1 MITVSHRNGH
11 NLIPRL
17 FILLSLLCTYSA
29 TASQVE
35 VLHWWTSGGEL
46 DALSE
51 LQDKVKQTDNTWL
64 DFAIKG
70 GGGNSALTV
79 LRSRAVSGN
88 PPTAALIKG
97 HNIQEWAKLGFL
109 TSLDDIAKR
118 EQWDSKLPEFIQPV
132 MKYKGHYVAVPIN
145 IHRINWLWL
154 NQAVFEQAKITIPT
168 DLNEL
173 ITALPLLE
181 AAGYLPIAH
190 TSEPWADAILF
201 ESISLSILG
210 AEQYKQAFVE
220 LNPQVLT
227 SPAMINAFAQLRKIS
242 LYIDK
247 NAKNRTWEQSTKL
260 LIDDKA
266 AIQIMG
272 DWVAGKLLQEKQQLN
287 TKIRCI
293 EFPGSEGIFSYNIDS
308 FAFFKLKSV
317 SPDVKKAQKTL
328 ASIILTPELQ
338 RDFNAK
344 KGSLPI
350 INTMDN
356 NNLNTCSKQAYNDY
370 QQATKNHTLVPTF
383 SQAMATTTY
392 VQSAITQVI
401 SNFIYDKSISN
412 EAAVVLL
419 TNAIKAA
426 Q

>member
-1 MITVSHRNGH
+1 MNTIIRN
-11 NLIPRL
+11 NAPSLL
-17 FILLSLLCTYSA
+17 ILLSILFTFSA

-51 LQDKVKQTDNTWL
+51 LQDKVEETDNTWL

-118 EQWDSKLPEFIQPV
+118 EQWDSKLPEFIKPV
-132 MKYKGHYVAVPIN
+132 MKYQGHYVAVPIN
-145 IHRINWLWL
+145 IHRINWLWF
-154 NQAVFEQAKITIPT
+154 NTKVFKQANIAVPR
-168 DLNEL
+168 DLSEL
-173 ITALPLLE
+173 ITALPQLE
-181 AAGYLPIAH
+181 VAGYLPIAH

-201 ESISLSILG
+201 ESISLSMLG
-210 AEQYKQAFVE
+210 AEQYKQAFVD

-227 SPAMINAFAQLRKIS
+227 SPAMIQAFAKLRTIS
-242 LYIDK
+242 LFIDD

-260 LIDDKA
+260 LIEDKA

-293 EFPGSEGIFSYNIDS
+293 EFPGSEGIFSYNVDS

-317 SPDVKKAQKTL
+317 SSEVRQAQNTL
-328 ASIILTPELQ
+328 ASIILTPALQ

-350 INTMDN
+350 L
-356 NNLNTCSKQAYNDY
+356 NNLDEHQFNACSQQAYQDY
-370 QQATKNHTLVPTF
+370 QQATRDNTLVPTF

-392 VQSAITQVI
+392 VQSAITRVI

-412 EAAVVLL
+412 EAAVVQL

>member
-1 MITVSHRNGH
+1 MNTIIRTRTV
-11 NLIPRL
+11 IL
-17 FILLSLLCTYSA
+17 FILLSMLFSISA

-51 LQDKVKQTDNTWL
+51 LQDKVEETDNTWL

-118 EQWDSKLPEFIQPV
+118 EQWDSKLPDFIKPV
-132 MKYKGHYVAVPIN
+132 MKYQGHYVAVPIN
-145 IHRINWLWL
+145 IHRINWLWF
-154 NQAVFEQAKITIPT
+154 NATVFKQANIAIPR
-168 DLNEL
+168 DLSEL
-173 ITALPLLE
+173 ITALPQLE
-181 AAGYLPIAH
+181 VAGYLPIAH

-201 ESISLSILG
+201 ESISLSMLG
-210 AEQYKQAFVE
+210 AEQYKQAFID

-227 SPAMINAFAQLRKIS
+227 SPAMIRAFAKLRTIS
-242 LYIDK
+242 LFIDD

-260 LIDDKA
+260 LIEDKA

-293 EFPGSEGIFSYNIDS
+293 EFPGSEGIFSYNVDS

-317 SPDVKKAQKTL
+317 SPEVRQAQNTL
-328 ASIILTPELQ
+328 ASIILTPALQ

-350 INTMDN
+350 
-356 NNLNTCSKQAYNDY
+356 LNTLDERQFNACSQQAYQDY
-370 QQATKNHTLVPTF
+370 QQATRDNTLVPTF

-392 VQSAITQVI
+392 VQSAITRVI

-412 EAAVVLL
+412 EAAVVQL

>member
-1 MITVSHRNGH
+1 MNTIISIHTA
-11 NLIPRL
+11 RL
-17 FILLSLLCTYSA
+17 FIFLSMLFSFSA

-46 DALSE
+46 DALTE
-51 LQDKVKQTDNTWL
+51 LQNKVKETDNTWL

-109 TSLDDIAKR
+109 TSLDDIATR
-118 EQWDSKLPEFIQPV
+118 EKWDEKLPEFIKPI
-132 MKYKGHYVAVPIN
+132 MKYQGHYVAVPIN
-145 IHRINWLWL
+145 IHRVNWLWL
-154 NQAVFEQAKITIPT
+154 NQATFKKANIAIPN
-168 DLNEL
+168 DLDEL
-173 ITALPLLE
+173 IAAFPKLK

-220 LNPQVLT
+220 LDPQVLV
-227 SPAMINAFAQLRKIS
+227 SPAMIQAFAKLRAVS

-260 LIDDKA
+260 LIDDQA
-266 AIQIMG
+266 AVQIMG
-272 DWVAGKLLQEKQQLN
+272 DWVAGKLLQEQQQLN
-287 TKIRCI
+287 TKIRCLQ
-293 EFPGSEGIFSYNIDS
+293 FPGSEGTFSYNVDS
-308 FAFFKLKSV
+308 FAFFKLRSV
-317 SPDVKKAQKTL
+317 SSEVKKAQNTL
-328 ASIILTPELQ
+328 ASIILSTDLQ
-338 RDFNAK
+338 QQFNAK

-350 INTMDN
+350 INTVDKVN
-356 NNLNTCSKQAYNDY
+356 FNSCTQQSYQDY
-370 QQATKNHTLVPTF
+370 QQAIRDNTLVPTF
-383 SQAMATTTY
+383 AQAMATTTY
-392 VQSAITQVI
+392 VQSAITRVI
-401 SNFIYDKSISN
+401 SNFIYDKTISN
-412 EAAVVLL
+412 EAAVIQL

>member
-1 MITVSHRNGH
+1 MSTIISN
-11 NLIPRL
+11 NIQRL
-17 FILLSLLCTYSA
+17 FILLSVLFTLPSI
-29 TASQVE
+29 ASQVE

-51 LQDKVKQTDNTWL
+51 LQNKVEETDNTWL

-109 TSLDDIAKR
+109 TSLDDIAKQ
-118 EQWDSKLPEFIQPV
+118 EQWDAKLPAFIQPV
-132 MKYKGHYVAVPIN
+132 MKYQGHYVAVPIN
-145 IHRINWLWL
+145 IHRINWLWF
-154 NQAVFEQAKITIPT
+154 NDTVFKKANIAIPR
-168 DLNEL
+168 DLTEL
-173 ITALPLLE
+173 ITALPQLE
-181 AAGYLPIAH
+181 VAGYLPIAH

-210 AEQYKQAFVE
+210 AEQYKQAFVD
-220 LNPQVLT
+220 LNPQVLA
-227 SPAMINAFAQLRKIS
+227 SPAMIQAFSKLRTIS
-242 LYIDK
+242 LFIDA

-260 LIDDKA
+260 LIEDKA

-293 EFPGSEGIFSYNIDS
+293 AFPGTEGTFSYNVDS

-317 SPDVKKAQKTL
+317 SSEVKQAQNTL

-350 INTMDN
+350 IETADARNFNACT
-356 NNLNTCSKQAYNDY
+356 LQAYQDY
-370 QQATKNHTLVPTF
+370 QQATRDNTLVPTF

-401 SNFIYDKSISN
+401 SNFIYDKSITN
-412 EAAVVLL
+412 EAAVVQLA
-419 TNAIKAA
+419 NAIKAA

>member
-1 MITVSHRNGH
+1 MNTTISNS
-11 NLIPRL
+11 ISPF
-17 FILLSLLCTYSA
+17 FILLSSLFTFSA

-51 LQDKVKQTDNTWL
+51 LQNKVEETDNTWL

-109 TSLDDIAKR
+109 TSLDDIAKQ
-118 EQWDSKLPEFIQPV
+118 EQWDAKLPEFIKPV
-132 MKYKGHYVAVPIN
+132 MKYQGHYVAVPIN
-145 IHRINWLWL
+145 IHRINWLWF
-154 NQAVFEQAKITIPT
+154 NATIFNNANIAIPR
-168 DLNEL
+168 DLTEL
-173 ITALPLLE
+173 ITALPQLE
-181 AAGYLPIAH
+181 VAGYLPIAH

-220 LNPQVLT
+220 LNPQVLA
-227 SPAMINAFAQLRKIS
+227 SPAMIRAFAKLRTIS
-242 LYIDK
+242 LFIDD

-260 LIDDKA
+260 LIEDKA

-293 EFPGSEGIFSYNIDS
+293 PFPGTAGTFSYNVDS

-317 SPDVKKAQKTL
+317 SSEVRQAQNTL
-328 ASIILTPELQ
+328 ASIILTPALQ

-350 INTMDN
+350 IETTDKGNFNACTQ
-356 NNLNTCSKQAYNDY
+356 QAYQDY
-370 QQATKNHTLVPTF
+370 QQATRDNTLVPTF

-392 VQSAITQVI
+392 VQSAITRVI
-401 SNFIYDKSISN
+401 SNFIYDKSITN
-412 EAAVVLL
+412 QAAVVQLV
-419 TNAIKAA
+419 NAIKAA

>member
-1 MITVSHRNGH
+1 MNHKFQP
-11 NLIPRL
+11 LLALCWL
-17 FILLSLLCTYSA
+17 FFAFSA
-29 TASQVE
+29 SASQVE

-51 LQDKVKQTDNTWL
+51 LQEEIKKTDNTWL

-109 TSLDDIAKR
+109 TSLDDIAKH
-118 EQWDSKLPEFIQPV
+118 ENWDNKLPEFIKPV
-132 MKYKGHYVAVPIN
+132 MKYQGHYVAVPIN

-154 NQAVFEQAKITIPT
+154 NTSVFNQANIAIPQDLEQ
-168 DLNEL
+168 L
-173 ITALPLLE
+173 IKVLPQLK

-210 AEQYKQAFVE
+210 AEQYKQAFVD
-220 LNPQVLT
+220 LNPQVLV
-227 SPAMINAFAQLRKIS
+227 SPAMIQAFAKLRTIS
-242 LYIDK
+242 LFIDD

-260 LIDDKA
+260 LIHDSA
-266 AIQIMG
+266 AMQIMG
-272 DWVAGKLLQEKQQLN
+272 DWVAGKLLQEQQQLN

-293 EFPGSEGIFSYNIDS
+293 EFPGSEGDFSYNIDS

-317 SPDVKKAQKTL
+317 SQEVKKAQNTL
-328 ASIILTPELQ
+328 ASIILTPTLQ

-350 INTMDN
+350 INTLDESQFN
-356 NNLNTCSKQAYNDY
+356 SCS
-370 QQATKNHTLVPTF
+370 QQAHHDYLQATHDNTLVPTF

-392 VQSAITQVI
+392 VQSAITRVI

-412 EAAVVLL
+412 DAAVVQLA
-419 TNAIKAA
+419 NAIKAA

>member
-1 MITVSHRNGH
+1 MNNNVQ
-11 NLIPRL
+11 RL
-17 FILLSLLCTYSA
+17 LILLGMLFTIPV

-46 DALSE
+46 DALGE
-51 LQDKVKQTDNTWL
+51 LQDKVEETDNTWL

-70 GGGNSALTV
+70 GGGNTALTV

-118 EQWDSKLPEFIQPV
+118 EQWDNKLPEFIKPV
-132 MKYKGHYVAVPIN
+132 MKYQGHYVAVPIN

-154 NQAVFEQAKITIPT
+154 NQAVFKQAKIAIPT
-168 DLNEL
+168 DLKEL
-173 ITALPLLE
+173 IAVLPQLE

-210 AEQYKQAFVE
+210 AEQYKQAFVD

-227 SPAMINAFAQLRKIS
+227 SPAMIQAFATLRVMS
-242 LYIDK
+242 LFIDD
-247 NAKNRTWEQSTKL
+247 NAKDRTWEQSTKL
-260 LIDDKA
+260 LIDDQA

-272 DWVAGKLLQEKQQLN
+272 DWVAGKLLQENQQLN

-293 EFPGSEGIFSYNIDS
+293 QFPGSEGSFSYNVDS

-317 SPDVKKAQKTL
+317 SKKVREAQNTF
-328 ASIILTPELQ
+328 ADIILTPELQ

-350 INTMDN
+350 INSADERN
-356 NNLNTCSKQAYNDY
+356 FNACSQQAYQDY
-370 QQATKNHTLVPTF
+370 QQATRDNTLVPTF
-383 SQAMATTTY
+383 AQAMATTTY
-392 VQSAITQVI
+392 VQSAITRVI

-412 EAAVVLL
+412 EAAVVQLS
-419 TNAIKAA
+419 NAIKAA

>member
-1 MITVSHRNGH
+1 MSTIISNR
-11 NLIPRL
+11 IQRL
-17 FILLSLLCTYSA
+17 FILLSVLFTSPA
-29 TASQVE
+29 IASQVE

-51 LQDKVKQTDNTWL
+51 LQNKVEETDNTWL

-109 TSLDDIAKR
+109 TSLDDIAKQ
-118 EQWDSKLPEFIQPV
+118 EQWDAKLPAFIKPV
-132 MKYKGHYVAVPIN
+132 MKYQGHYVAVPIN
-145 IHRINWLWL
+145 IHRINWLWF
-154 NQAVFEQAKITIPT
+154 NETIFNKTNIAIPR
-168 DLNEL
+168 DLTEL
-173 ITALPLLE
+173 ITALPQLE
-181 AAGYLPIAH
+181 VAGYLPIAH

-210 AEQYKQAFVE
+210 AEQYKQAFVD
-220 LNPQVLT
+220 LNPQVL
-227 SPAMINAFAQLRKIS
+227 SSSAMIQAFAKLRMIS
-242 LYIDK
+242 LFIDV

-260 LIDDKA
+260 LIEDQA

-287 TKIRCI
+287 TKIHCI
-293 EFPGSEGIFSYNIDS
+293 PFPGTAGIFSYNVDS

-317 SPDVKKAQKTL
+317 SSEVKKAQNTL

-350 INTMDN
+350 IDTADKRNFNACTQ
-356 NNLNTCSKQAYNDY
+356 QAYQDY
-370 QQATKNHTLVPTF
+370 QQATRDNTLVPTF

-392 VQSAITQVI
+392 VQSAITRVI
-401 SNFIYDKSISN
+401 SSFIYDKSITN
-412 EAAVVLL
+412 EAAVVQLA
-419 TNAIKAA
+419 NAIKAA

>member
-1 MITVSHRNGH
+1 MSTIISNR
-11 NLIPRL
+11 IQRL
-17 FILLSLLCTYSA
+17 FILLSVLFTSPV

-51 LQDKVKQTDNTWL
+51 LQSKVEETDNTWL

-70 GGGNSALTV
+70 GGGNTALTV

-109 TSLDDIAKR
+109 TSLDDIAKQ
-118 EQWDSKLPEFIQPV
+118 EQWDAKLPEFIKPV
-132 MKYKGHYVAVPIN
+132 MKYQGHYVAVPIN
-145 IHRINWLWL
+145 IHRINWLWF
-154 NQAVFEQAKITIPT
+154 NETIFNKASIAIPR
-168 DLNEL
+168 DLAEL
-173 ITALPLLE
+173 ITVLPQLE

-201 ESISLSILG
+201 ESISLSILS

-220 LNPQVLT
+220 LNPQVLA
-227 SPAMINAFAQLRKIS
+227 SPAMIRAFAKLRTIS
-242 LYIDK
+242 LFIDA

-260 LIDDKA
+260 LIEDQA
-266 AIQIMG
+266 AMQIMG
-272 DWVAGKLLQEKQQLN
+272 DWVAGKLLQEKQKLN

-293 EFPGSEGIFSYNIDS
+293 PFPGTEGIFSYNIDS

-317 SPDVKKAQKTL
+317 SSEVKKAQNTL

-338 RDFNAK
+338 RDFNVK

-350 INTMDN
+350 IDTTDKGNFNACTQ
-356 NNLNTCSKQAYNDY
+356 QAYQDY
-370 QQATKNHTLVPTF
+370 QQATRDNTLVPTF

-392 VQSAITQVI
+392 VQSAITRVI

-412 EAAVVLL
+412 QAAVVQLV
-419 TNAIKAA
+419 NAIKAA

>member
-1 MITVSHRNGH
+1 MNRKPPYLLV
-11 NLIPRL
+11 L
-17 FILLSLLCTYSA
+17 FSLLFTVPV

-51 LQDKVKQTDNTWL
+51 LKEKVKETDNTWL
-64 DFAIKG
+64 DFAIEG
-70 GGGNSALTV
+70 GGGNTALTV

-109 TSLDDIAKR
+109 TSLDDIATR
-118 EQWDSKLPEFIQPV
+118 EKWDEKLPEFIKPI
-132 MKYKGHYVAVPIN
+132 MKYQGHYVAVPVN

-154 NQAVFEQAKITIPT
+154 NADIFNKANVAIPT
-168 DLNEL
+168 DLASL
-173 ITALPLLE
+173 IAALPQLE
-181 AAGYLPIAH
+181 AAGYLSIAH

-201 ESISLSILG
+201 ESISLSVLG

-220 LNPQVLT
+220 LNPQVLA
-227 SPAMINAFAQLRKIS
+227 SPAMLNAFAQLRAMS

-260 LIDDKA
+260 LIDDQA

-293 EFPGSEGIFSYNIDS
+293 EFPGSEGIFSYNVDS

-317 SPDVKKAQKTL
+317 SSEVKKAQKTL

-350 INTMDN
+350 INTVNSDRFN
-356 NNLNTCSKQAYNDY
+356 PCTQQAYQDY
-370 QQATKNHTLVPTF
+370 QRAIRDNTLVPTF
-383 SQAMATTTY
+383 AQAMATTTY
-392 VQSAITQVI
+392 VQSAIARVI

-412 EAAVVLL
+412 EAATVQL

>member
-1 MITVSHRNGH
+1 MNNKFQH
-11 NLIPRL
+11 
-17 FILLSLLCTYSA
+17 LLALLCLLLTTPA
-29 TASQVE
+29 MASQVE

-51 LQDKVKQTDNTWL
+51 LKEKVEETDNTWL
-64 DFAIKG
+64 DFAIEG
-70 GGGNSALTV
+70 GGGNTALTV

-109 TSLDDIAKR
+109 TSLDDIATR
-118 EQWDSKLPEFIQPV
+118 EKWDDKLPEFIKPI
-132 MKYKGHYVAVPIN
+132 MKYQGHYVAVPVN

-154 NQAVFEQAKITIPT
+154 NETIFNKAKIAVPT

-173 ITALPLLE
+173 IAVLPQLE

-201 ESISLSILG
+201 ESISLSVLG
-210 AEQYKQAFVE
+210 AEQYKQAFVD
-220 LNPQVLT
+220 LNPQILA
-227 SPAMINAFAQLRKIS
+227 SPAMINAFAQLRAMS

-260 LIDDKA
+260 LIDDQA

-293 EFPGSEGIFSYNIDS
+293 EFPGSEGIFSYNVDS

-317 SPDVKKAQKTL
+317 SSEVKEAQKTL

-338 RDFNAK
+338 REFNAK

-350 INTMDN
+350 INTVNSN
-356 NNLNTCSKQAYNDY
+356 NFNPCTQQAYTDY
-370 QQATKNHTLVPTF
+370 QQAMRDNTLVPTF
-383 SQAMATTTY
+383 AQAMATTTY
-392 VQSAITQVI
+392 VQSAIARVI

-412 EAAVVLL
+412 EAAVVQL

>member
-1 MITVSHRNGH
+1 MKIKRKHL
-11 NLIPRL
+11 LISLYLL
-17 FILLSLLCTYSA
+17 FTMSA

-51 LQDKVKQTDNTWL
+51 LQEKVEETGNTWL
-64 DFAIKG
+64 DVAIAG

-97 HNIQEWAKLGFL
+97 PNIQEWAKLGFL

-118 EQWDSKLPEFIQPV
+118 EKWDEILPEFIKPIMQ
-132 MKYKGHYVAVPIN
+132 YQGHYVAVPVN

-154 NQAVFEQAKITIPT
+154 NQAIFNQAKITIPT

-173 ITALPLLE
+173 IAALPQLE

-201 ESISLSILG
+201 ESISLSVLG
-210 AEQYKQAFVE
+210 AEQYKQAFVD
-220 LNPQVLT
+220 LNPQVLS
-227 SPAMINAFAQLRKIS
+227 SPAMINAFAKLRAMS

-260 LIDDKA
+260 LINDQA

-272 DWVAGKLLQEKQQLN
+272 DWVAGKLLQEKQSLN

-293 EFPGSEGIFSYNIDS
+293 QFPGSEGAFSYNVDS

-317 SPDVKKAQKTL
+317 SSEVKQAQKTL

-338 RDFNAK
+338 RDFNAR

-350 INTMDN
+350 INTMDKSDFN
-356 NNLNTCSKQAYNDY
+356 ACTLQAYADY
-370 QQATKNHTLVPTF
+370 QQAKLDNTLVPTF
-383 SQAMATTTY
+383 AQAMATTTY
-392 VQSAITQVI
+392 VQSAITRVI
-401 SNFIYDKSISN
+401 SSFIYDKSISN
-412 EAAVVLL
+412 ETAVVQL